1 MFERTHFIVL
11 KETLACSK
19 GDSGTDMKNMENLRA
34 SDKHM
39 KDSDAKPS
47 LKVHLPKYA
56 KNLVVFIIISK

>member
-1 MFERTHFIVL
+1 
-11 KETLACSK
+11 
-19 GDSGTDMKNMENLRA
+19 MKNMENLRA